1 MHTKGRRRHASQ
13 AILLATIFL
22 LARAAIAS
30 GQNAS
35 PPSSKEEA
43 KNAAECKEFLDRV
56 QEYGRLHK
64 RIASSLPALKP
75 TALPEMIK
83 AHEQALARK
92 IREARPRAK
101 RGDIFSEKSQAT
113 FRRAVRDEFR
123 GPQGRLARKTIQ
135 QGEPL
140 KEVHVRVNEPY
151 PDGVPFTTVPP
162 TLLLRFPKL
171 PDEVAY
177 RKGSHNEKN
186 TRTSIK
192 FCKHLF
198 SRRARRRIQVPAQVR
213 LSPFCSH
220 R

>member
-1 MHTKGRRRHASQ
+1 MQTKRRLRHASQ
-13 AILLATIFL
+13 AILLAAVLL

-35 PPSSKEEA
+35 PPSPKEEA
-43 KNAAECKEFLDRV
+43 KNAAEFKEFLDRV
-56 QEYGRLHK
+56 QAYVNLHK
-64 RIASSLPALKP
+64 TVASSLPALKP

-92 IREARPRAK
+92 IREARPHAK
-101 RGDIFSEKSQAT
+101 RGDVFSEKSRAA

-140 KEVHVRVNEPY
+140 KEVHLRVNEPY

-177 RKGSHNEKN
+177 RIVGRDLILLDVEANLVIDSINEIFPP
-186 TRTSIK
+186 TI
-192 FCKHLF
+192 
-198 SRRARRRIQVPAQVR
+198 
-213 LSPFCSH
+213 
-220 R
+220 

>member
-1 MHTKGRRRHASQ
+1 MQTKRRLRHASQ
-13 AILLATIFL
+13 AILLAAVLL

-43 KNAAECKEFLDRV
+43 KNAAEFKEFLDRV
-56 QEYGRLHK
+56 QEYVSLHK
-64 RIASSLPALKP
+64 N
-75 TALPEMIK
+75 
-83 AHEQALARK
+83 HEQALGRK
-92 IREARPRAK
+92 IREARPHAK
-101 RGDIFSEKSQAT
+101 RGDIFSEKSRAA
-113 FRRAVRDEFR
+113 FRRAIRDEFG

-177 RKGSHNEKN
+177 RIVGRDLILLDVEANLVID
-186 TRTSIK
+186 SIHEI
-192 FCKHLF
+192 FPPG
-198 SRRARRRIQVPAQVR
+198 I
-213 LSPFCSH
+213 
-220 R
+220 

>member
-1 MHTKGRRRHASQ
+1 MQTKRWLRNASQ
-13 AILLATIFL
+13 AILLAAVL
-22 LARAAIAS
+22 LFERAAIG

-43 KNAAECKEFLDRV
+43 KNAAEFKEFLDRV
-56 QEYGRLHK
+56 QAYVNLHK
-64 RIASSLPALKP
+64 TIASSLPALKP
-75 TALPEMIK
+75 TALPEMIN
-83 AHEQALARK
+83 AHQQALARK
-92 IREARPRAK
+92 IREARTQAK
-101 RGDIFSEKSQAT
+101 RGDIFSEKSRAA

-140 KEVHVRVNEPY
+140 KEVHVRVNETY

-177 RKGSHNEKN
+177 RIVDRDLILLDVEANLVID
-186 TRTSIK
+186 SIHEI
-192 FCKHLF
+192 FP
-198 SRRARRRIQVPAQVR
+198 PAI
-213 LSPFCSH
+213 
-220 R
+220 